1 MYLHLRAYTYR
12 KGVFGNLA
20 VPSAAL
26 VEVLTQVETL
36 FGKARML
43 PSDRLSAEMAMLLFD
58 CVPIMTLAVC
68 PTHADDDAF
77 GV

>member
-1 MYLHLRAYTYR
+1 M
-12 KGVFGNLA
+12 FGSLT

-26 VEVLTQVETL
+26 VQVLTQVETQ
-36 FGKARML
+36 FGKAIEGML

-58 CVPIMTLAVC
+58 CVPMMTLAVC
-68 PTHADDDAF
+68 PAHADDDAF